1 MASNPG
7 LISTVTVGRDAGVT
21 VVRAAGQLTDVS
33 APLLRT
39 QAGRLVDASV
49 LIVDMTDVVF
59 CDSAGLTEWVG
70 LWRRGRSAR
79 TRLLLAGAG
88 PHLTQVLKLTGL
100 DAIFEIHPQV
110 AAALRAAG
118 QPSTPAV

>member
-7 LISTVTVGRDAGVT
+7 PIFTVTVGRDAGVT

-39 QAGRLVDASV
+39 QAGQLVDASV
-49 LIVDMTDVVF
+49 LIVDMTDVLF
-59 CDSAGLTEWVG
+59 CDSTRLAELVG

-88 PHLTQVLKLTGL
+88 PHLTQMLKLTGL

-110 AAALRAAG
+110 AAALRAAR